1 MGIDVEEFEKYLTNF
16 HLIISD
22 SSSRNRALKLKQNSE
37 YEIKLF
43 VILTLLTHCIYINI
57 YNNIYKSKEPHS
69 NHVILIHA
77 SQDPK

>member
-1 MGIDVEEFEKYLTNF
+1 MGIDVEQFEKYLTNF

-43 VILTLLTHCIYINI
+43 VTLTLLTCIYINI
-57 YNNIYKSKEPHS
+57 YIKMYISPNNHTAIM
-69 NHVILIHA
+69 
-77 SQDPK
+77 